1 MKIALAAD
9 HAGYELKEKL
19 KPLLSERGHD
29 FLDLGT
35 HSTAPVD
42 YPDLALKVAQLVAGG
57 ECDRGIT
64 VCGTGIGCCITA
76 NKVPGIRAAVC
87 SDTFSARFSRDHNNV
102 NVLCLGARVLGIGLA
117 QDVVDTWLKQ
127 PFSEEERHRR
137 RVNRIGEIERSTHA

>member
-9 HAGYELKEKL
+9 HAGYELKERIKS
-19 KPLLSERGHD
+19 LLTERGHEYVD
-29 FLDLGT
+29 FGT

-42 YPDLALKVAQLVAGG
+42 YPDLALEVAKRVASG

-87 SDTFSARFSRDHNNV
+87 SDTFSARFSRDHNDV
-102 NVLCLGARVLGIGLA
+102 NILCLGARVLGSGLA
-117 QDVVDTWLKQ
+117 QDIVETWLRQ

-137 RVNRIGEIERSTHA
+137 RVNRIREIEDSIHD